1 MFSREEKKQLNTS
14 FFKRFQRHMSS
25 HRITGGGGGRWEAY
39 KTGVKGL
46 YFRMLTFPEVAVAID
61 LQFKEDDVR
70 ELFFEQ
76 FQELAKILENEWNEV
91 PIFHKNFTLESG
103 VVVSRIVVS
112 KEGAYFYDKN
122 QWDEIIAWYET
133 KLVGLD
139 SFWETVGDII
149 KELAR

>member
-14 FFKRFQRHMSS
+14 FFKRFQRQMGS

-39 KTGVKGL
+39 KTGVKGI

-61 LQFKEDDVR
+61 LQFKEEDVR

-76 FQELAKILENEWNEV
+76 FQELSKLLENEWNETPV
-91 PIFHKNFTLESG
+91 FYKKFILDSG
-103 VVVSRIVVS
+103 VEVSRICVS
-112 KEGAYFYDKN
+112 KPDAYFYDKK
-122 QWDEIIAWYET
+122 QWDEIIAWYEN